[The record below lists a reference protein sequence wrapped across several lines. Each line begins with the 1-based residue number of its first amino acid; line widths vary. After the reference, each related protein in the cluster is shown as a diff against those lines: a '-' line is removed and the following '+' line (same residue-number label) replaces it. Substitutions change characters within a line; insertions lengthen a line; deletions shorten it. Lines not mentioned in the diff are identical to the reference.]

1 MGPTKTD
8 KRLTDGR
15 GKKIVFSGKG
25 FPLKNVLIPRA
36 VLGLASSFFGGRGS
50 STNLPN
56 GKDLCREKEE

>member
-1 MGPTKTD
+1 MA
-8 KRLTDGR
+8 

-36 VLGLASSFFGGRGS
+36 VLGLASSFGGGS

-56 GKDLCREKEE
+56 GKDLCREKEA